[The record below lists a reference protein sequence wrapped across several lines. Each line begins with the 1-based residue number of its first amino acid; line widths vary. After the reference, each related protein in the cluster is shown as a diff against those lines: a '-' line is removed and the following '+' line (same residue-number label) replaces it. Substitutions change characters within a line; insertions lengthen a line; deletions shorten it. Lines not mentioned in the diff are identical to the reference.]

1 MHEDET
7 DIPFFF
13 RDLRDF
19 LDTII
24 SACDFVKGKKRSDK
38 TMMISF
44 DEWGVITDTGAVP
57 GGVSQDFGFAN
68 FRQLDAVIYGGL
80 LCTFLNYADRVKIA
94 CQSLLVNEGGMI
106 TTDPGGKMRSVRP
119 LFTPSRDAA
128 RYRQG
133 HFPEG
138 RRRLPKAATCHHG
151 EQETVTT
158 ACVYN
163 EEQKEITVFAMNCE
177 MQEDV
182 KLRLSF
188 EGFGS
193 MEGIAWR
200 ELYDD
205 DPYAKNTFVKNSGW
219 CRRKKSWRTYR
230 TA

>member
-1 MHEDET
+1 MDPSIKLIACGTCTNEVGHTSYGDWDLAVLEEAYDCIDYLSLHRYFNYDPAKQLFYPMHEDET

-106 TTDPGGKMRSVRP
+106 TTDPGGKAIRQTTFYP
-119 LFTPSRDAA
+119 FQDAA
-128 RYRQG
+128 RY
-133 HFPEG
+133 G
-138 RRRLPKAATCHHG
+138 RGISLKGAA
-151 EQETVTT
+151 VTGG
-158 ACVYN
+158 
-163 EEQKEITVFAMNCE
+163 I
-177 MQEDV
+177 
-182 KLRLSF
+182 LS
-188 EGFGS
+188 S
-193 MEGIAWR
+193 R
-200 ELYDD
+200 
-205 DPYAKNTFVKNSGW
+205 
-219 CRRKKSWRTYR
+219 
-230 TA
+230 